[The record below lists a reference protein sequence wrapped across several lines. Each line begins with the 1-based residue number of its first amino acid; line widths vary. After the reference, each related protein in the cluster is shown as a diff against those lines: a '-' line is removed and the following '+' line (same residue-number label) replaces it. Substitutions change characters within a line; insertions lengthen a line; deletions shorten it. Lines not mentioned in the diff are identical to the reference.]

1 MSSHT
6 INNLTV
12 HRYRASRGFSL
23 LEALIGFLILSIGML
38 GIASLQGISLKVG
51 KTSVYGSVAM
61 MKVEEL
67 FESMRANPTVL
78 DTYAASG
85 AGPGV
90 ANACSGGTGCLY
102 PALALDDIF
111 WWRQNLMAG
120 LPSATSITTSV
131 ALVPAASVPAVP
143 AAAASNLVTVT
154 VTVSWNER
162 SKDSSTS
169 VIKTYTD
176 SANICTAIPC

>member
-1 MSSHT
+1 MNGLSIKT
-6 INNLTV
+6 
-12 HRYRASRGFSL
+12 YRTSRGFSL
-23 LEALIGFLILSIGML
+23 LEALIGFMILSIGML

-78 DTYAASG
+78 ATYVASG
-85 AGPGV
+85 AGPGA
-90 ANACSGGTGCLY
+90 ANACSGAQGCAY
-102 PALALDDIF
+102 AALALDDIF

-131 ALVPAASVPAVP
+131 VVVSASSAPIVP
-143 AAAASNLVTVT
+143 AAASSNLATVT
-154 VTVSWNER
+154 VTVSWSER

-169 VIKTYTD
+169 VVKTYTD